1 MRELCIFGLKAAW
14 DELSG
19 PLKQSCETSSF
30 PHCLLGVFSTENLN
44 NLKTQGR
51 VGGEGWGGG
60 KEGDSGNPSR
70 DLFKTILE
78 TIGLS
83 QDFIFRQRNMAKNKM
98 LSPTYLYSGPAG
110 FAMRKGWYS
119 KEYYKHNT
127 SLSSIKRAPILFIAV
142 LRETREGWWP
152 LLTVKTEAAAVDS
165 SLQLSIFAQTLVM
178 TSPFKLPSQCKTCS
192 HAPFLKLTWE
202 RSHQGSTLA
211 FRPLCSVLPQPVYS
225 TCLPHE

>member
-1 MRELCIFGLKAAW
+1 M
-14 DELSG
+14 
-19 PLKQSCETSSF
+19 
-30 PHCLLGVFSTENLN
+30 
-44 NLKTQGR
+44 
-51 VGGEGWGGG
+51 GGEGGGG

-127 SLSSIKRAPILFIAV
+127 SLSSIKRAPFLFIAV
-142 LRETREGWWP
+142 LRETRERWH
-152 LLTVKTEAAAVDS
+152 LLTVQTDAAAVDS
-165 SLQLSIFAQTLVM
+165 SLQLSFFAKTLVM
-178 TSPFKLPSQCKTCS
+178 ASPFKLPSQCK
-192 HAPFLKLTWE
+192 HANPHLFSRLPWQDGN
-202 RSHQGSTLA
+202 QGSTLA
-211 FRPLCSVLPQPVYS
+211 FRPLCSVLPPWRHVLHVSLTSEKMEKSKWSQVY
-225 TCLPHE
+225 

>member
-1 MRELCIFGLKAAW
+1 
-14 DELSG
+14 
-19 PLKQSCETSSF
+19 
-30 PHCLLGVFSTENLN
+30 VFSTENLN

-51 VGGEGWGGG
+51 VGGGGGG

-98 LSPTYLYSGPAG
+98 LSPTYLYSGPAS

-127 SLSSIKRAPILFIAV
+127 SLSSIKK
-142 LRETREGWWP
+142 G
-152 LLTVKTEAAAVDS
+152 
-165 SLQLSIFAQTLVM
+165 
-178 TSPFKLPSQCKTCS
+178 
-192 HAPFLKLTWE
+192 
-202 RSHQGSTLA
+202 
-211 FRPLCSVLPQPVYS
+211 
-225 TCLPHE
+225 PHSFHCCPKRD